1 MFGYLNGPKSP
12 RERVVCDL
20 ASVWEVFVRRL
31 SNLRQAVHVSFRN
44 GSRYINLANATK
56 IGLAVNLTILTVPLS
71 AKAFAPLHYS
81 FVGAI
86 FEDGGAVT
94 NGFDFNGF
102 GQYSPQPQFF
112 NIYILTTAGSIL
124 QGSAFTASTVC
135 YDPTKRPI
143 CAPGDNLMMRVER
156 GIYGQPGYDL
166 FQFATFFAPNVAPNF
181 DGMGVLDPKVSY
193 EMACDDSG
201 CTLRRI
207 ASGMIRQ
214 VFGSNSVANTP

>member
-1 MFGYLNGPKSP
+1 
-12 RERVVCDL
+12 
-20 ASVWEVFVRRL
+20 
-31 SNLRQAVHVSFRN
+31 
-44 GSRYINLANATK
+44 
-56 IGLAVNLTILTVPLS
+56 
-71 AKAFAPLHYS
+71 
-81 FVGAI
+81 
-86 FEDGGAVT
+86 
-94 NGFDFNGF
+94 
-102 GQYSPQPQFF
+102 
-112 NIYILTTAGSIL
+112 
-124 QGSAFTASTVC
+124 
-135 YDPTKRPI
+135 
-143 CAPGDNLMMRVER
+143 MMRVER